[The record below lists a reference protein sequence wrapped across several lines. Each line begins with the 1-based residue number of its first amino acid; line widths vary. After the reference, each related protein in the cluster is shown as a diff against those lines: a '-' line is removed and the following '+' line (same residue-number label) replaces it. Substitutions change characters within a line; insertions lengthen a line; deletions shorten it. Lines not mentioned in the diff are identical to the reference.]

1 MAQDGPEGAP
11 MTTPTPLTPG
21 QWLDALLTMPGSLN
35 EVRRTMSALASSVV
49 GMATQ
54 VDRIDARTGELVT
67 MTEAMRTALDELARG
82 VDEAVGDIQS
92 LLDRVEAGD
101 TAAVAEIRQRA
112 AQLRDAVPDLTPTPD
127 PTPAQPIPT
136 PEADPTPTT
145 DPDAGTPTNGGGT
158 TP

>member
-1 MAQDGPEGAP
+1 
-11 MTTPTPLTPG
+11 MTTPLTPG
-21 QWLDALLTMPGSLN
+21 QWLDALLSMPGQLN
-35 EVRRTMSALASSVV
+35 EVRLTMSALASSVV
-49 GMATQ
+49 GMAAQ

-67 MTEAMRTALDELARG
+67 MNEAMRTALDELARG

-136 PEADPTPTT
+136 TEADPTAADPT
-145 DPDAGTPTNGGGT
+145 AGTPTNGGGT
-158 TP
+158 PL